1 MAAVAREQTHPA
13 GVLQSV
19 LEARA
24 LLQAQL
30 LQQTAS
36 PRFTTLKALQCSH
49 KQAKHAAQ
57 PKVADLLNCWL
68 GPESLNRHSSLKL
81 IQVFQVLVLV

>member
-13 GVLQSV
+13 RVLQSV

-57 PKVADLLNCWL
+57 PKVADLSNCWL